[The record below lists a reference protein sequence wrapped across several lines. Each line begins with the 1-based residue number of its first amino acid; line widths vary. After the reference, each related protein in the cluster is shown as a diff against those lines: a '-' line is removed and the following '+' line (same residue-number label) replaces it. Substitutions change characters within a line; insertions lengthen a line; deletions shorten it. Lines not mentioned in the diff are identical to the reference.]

1 MRTLIFIIETDNNN
15 SYTEVYQDLQ
25 ERIISINFYYSIKA
39 IYSENEYNKMVRN
52 NLIEELKEK
61 L

>member
-1 MRTLIFIIETDNNN
+1 MRTLIFIIETDNN
-15 SYTEVYQDLQ
+15 SYGEVYQDLQ
-25 ERIISINFYYSIKA
+25 ESIISNYFYYSIKG

-52 NLIEELKEK
+52 NLIEELIEK